1 MPFRLEKLLSLRQK
15 EEEALKNELNKVR
28 VEIRRLEE
36 EIEEVKNSKR
46 FTEEQLRTGVQ
57 TGAQVAFLMYLIH
70 MYDEHLKKL
79 NLKLSNLRKIEEE
92 TLRAYLEK
100 RTERR
105 SFEKLKERY
114 LRAQLI
120 EADRKERI
128 IIDEVAL
135 QKYIRNLEGQVRE

>member
-1 MPFRLEKLLSLRQK
+1 LSFRLEKLLSLRQK
-15 EEEALKNELNKVR
+15 EEEALKNELSR
-28 VEIRRLEE
+28 IRAEIRKLEE
-36 EIEEVKNSKR
+36 EIEQVSNSKKI
-46 FTEEQLRTGVQ
+46 TEEQLRSGVQ
-57 TGAQVAFLMYLIH
+57 TGAQVAFLIYLVQ

-79 NLKLSNLRKIEEE
+79 KLKLSNIRKIEEE

-114 LRAQLI
+114 VRAQLL
-120 EADRKERI
+120 EADRKERK

-135 QKYIRNLEGQVRE
+135 QKYIKSLEGR

>member
-15 EEEALKNELNKVR
+15 EEEALKNELSKIR
-28 VEIRRLEE
+28 AEIRKLEE
-36 EIEEVKNSKR
+36 EIEQVNNSKKI
-46 FTEEQLRTGVQ
+46 TEEQLRSGVQ
-57 TGAQVAFLMYLIH
+57 TGAQVAFLIYLVQ

-79 NLKLSNLRKIEEE
+79 KLKLSNIRKIEEE

-114 LRAQLI
+114 VRAQLL
-120 EADRKERI
+120 EADRKERK

-135 QKYIRNLEGQVRE
+135 QKYIKSLEGR

>member
-15 EEEALKNELNKVR
+15 EEEVLKNELSKIR
-28 VEIRRLEE
+28 AEIRKLEE
-36 EIEEVKNSKR
+36 EIEQVNNSKKI
-46 FTEEQLRTGVQ
+46 TEEQLRSGVQ
-57 TGAQVAFLMYLIH
+57 TGAQVAFLIYLVR

-79 NLKLSNLRKIEEE
+79 KLKLSNTRKIEEE

-114 LRAQLI
+114 VRAQLL
-120 EADRKERI
+120 EADRKERK

-135 QKYIRNLEGQVRE
+135 QKYIKSLEGR

>member
-1 MPFRLEKLLSLRQK
+1 LSFRLEKLLSLRQK
-15 EEEALKNELNKVR
+15 EEEALKNELSKIR
-28 VEIRRLEE
+28 AEIRKLEE
-36 EIEEVKNSKR
+36 EIEQVSNSKKI
-46 FTEEQLRTGVQ
+46 TEEQLRSGVQ
-57 TGAQVAFLMYLIH
+57 TGAQVAFLIYLVQ

-79 NLKLSNLRKIEEE
+79 KLKLSNIRKIGEE

-114 LRAQLI
+114 VRAQLL
-120 EADRKERI
+120 EADRKERK

-135 QKYIRNLEGQVRE
+135 QKYIKSLEGR

>member
-1 MPFRLEKLLSLRQK
+1 MSFRLEKLLSLRQK
-15 EEEALKNELNKVR
+15 EEEALKNELSKIR
-28 VEIRRLEE
+28 AEIRKLEE
-36 EIEEVKNSKR
+36 EIEQVSNSKKI
-46 FTEEQLRTGVQ
+46 TEEQLRSGVQ
-57 TGAQVAFLMYLIH
+57 TGAQVAFLIYLVQ

-79 NLKLSNLRKIEEE
+79 KLKLSNIRKIEEE

-114 LRAQLI
+114 VRAQLL
-120 EADRKERI
+120 EADRKERK

-135 QKYIRNLEGQVRE
+135 QKYIKSLEGR

>member
-1 MPFRLEKLLSLRQK
+1 LPFRLEKLLSLRQK
-15 EEEALKNELNKVR
+15 EEEALKNELSKIR
-28 VEIRRLEE
+28 AEIRKLEE
-36 EIEEVKNSKR
+36 EIEQVNNSKKI
-46 FTEEQLRTGVQ
+46 TEEQLRSGVQ
-57 TGAQVAFLMYLIH
+57 TGAQVAFLIYLVQ

-79 NLKLSNLRKIEEE
+79 KLKLSNIRKMEEE

-114 LRAQLI
+114 VRAQLL
-120 EADRKERI
+120 EADRKERK

-135 QKYIRNLEGQVRE
+135 QKYIKSLEGR

>member
-15 EEEALKNELNKVR
+15 EEEALKNELSKIR
-28 VEIRRLEE
+28 AEIRKLEE
-36 EIEEVKNSKR
+36 EIEQVNNSKKI
-46 FTEEQLRTGVQ
+46 TEEQLRSGVQ
-57 TGAQVAFLMYLIH
+57 TGAQVAFLIYLVQ

-79 NLKLSNLRKIEEE
+79 KLKLSNIRKMEEE

-114 LRAQLI
+114 VRAQLL
-120 EADRKERI
+120 EADRKERK

-135 QKYIRNLEGQVRE
+135 QKYIKSLEGR

>member
-1 MPFRLEKLLSLRQK
+1 LPFRLEKLLSLRQK
-15 EEEALKNELNKVR
+15 EEEALKNELSKIR
-28 VEIRRLEE
+28 AEIRKLEE
-36 EIEEVKNSKR
+36 EIEQVSNSKKI
-46 FTEEQLRTGVQ
+46 TEEQLRSGVQ
-57 TGAQVAFLMYLIH
+57 TGAQVAFLIYLVQ

-79 NLKLSNLRKIEEE
+79 KLKLSNIRKIEEE

-114 LRAQLI
+114 VRAQLL
-120 EADRKERI
+120 EADRKERK

-135 QKYIRNLEGQVRE
+135 QKYIKSLEGR

>member
-1 MPFRLEKLLSLRQK
+1 LSFRLEKLLSLRQK
-15 EEEALKNELNKVR
+15 EEEALKNELSKIR
-28 VEIRRLEE
+28 AEIRKLEE
-36 EIEEVKNSKR
+36 EIEQVSNSKKI
-46 FTEEQLRTGVQ
+46 TEEQLRSGVQ
-57 TGAQVAFLMYLIH
+57 TGAQVAFLIYLVQ

-79 NLKLSNLRKIEEE
+79 KLKLSNIRKIEEE

-114 LRAQLI
+114 VRAQLL
-120 EADRKERI
+120 EADRKERK

-135 QKYIRNLEGQVRE
+135 QKYIKSLEGR

>member
-1 MPFRLEKLLSLRQK
+1 LPFRLEKLLSLRQK
-15 EEEALKNELNKVR
+15 EEEVLKNELSKIR
-28 VEIRRLEE
+28 AEIRKLEE
-36 EIEEVKNSKR
+36 EIEQVNNSKKI
-46 FTEEQLRTGVQ
+46 TEEQLRSGVQ
-57 TGAQVAFLMYLIH
+57 TGAQVAFLIYLVR

-79 NLKLSNLRKIEEE
+79 KLKLSNTRKIEEE

-114 LRAQLI
+114 VRAQLL
-120 EADRKERI
+120 EADRKERK

-135 QKYIRNLEGQVRE
+135 QKYIKSLEGR

>member
-1 MPFRLEKLLSLRQK
+1 MSFRLEKLLSLRQK
-15 EEEALKNELNKVR
+15 EEEALKNELSR
-28 VEIRRLEE
+28 IRAEIRKLEE
-36 EIEEVKNSKR
+36 EIEQVSNSKKI
-46 FTEEQLRTGVQ
+46 TEEQLRSGVQ
-57 TGAQVAFLMYLIH
+57 TGAQVAFLIYLVQ

-79 NLKLSNLRKIEEE
+79 KLKLSNIRKIEEE

-114 LRAQLI
+114 VRAQLL
-120 EADRKERI
+120 EADRKERK

-135 QKYIRNLEGQVRE
+135 QKYIKSLEGR

>member
-15 EEEALKNELNKVR
+15 EEEALKNELSKIR
-28 VEIRRLEE
+28 AEIRKLEE
-36 EIEEVKNSKR
+36 EIEQVSNSKKI
-46 FTEEQLRTGVQ
+46 TEEQLRSGVQ
-57 TGAQVAFLMYLIH
+57 TGAQVAFLIYLVQ

-79 NLKLSNLRKIEEE
+79 KLKLSNIRKIEEE

-114 LRAQLI
+114 VRAQLL
-120 EADRKERI
+120 EADRKERK

-135 QKYIRNLEGQVRE
+135 QKYIKSLEGR

>member
-15 EEEALKNELNKVR
+15 EEEALKNELVR
-28 VEIRRLEE
+28 IRAEIRKLEE
-36 EIEEVKNSKR
+36 EIEQVDNSKKI
-46 FTEEQLRTGVQ
+46 TEEQLRSGVQ
-57 TGAQVAFLMYLIH
+57 TGAQVAFLIYLLQ

-79 NLKLSNLRKIEEE
+79 KLKLSNLRKMEEE

-114 LRAQLI
+114 VRAQLL
-120 EADRKERI
+120 EADRKERK

-135 QKYIRNLEGQVRE
+135 QKYIKSLEGR

>member
-15 EEEALKNELNKVR
+15 EEEALKNELSR
-28 VEIRRLEE
+28 IRAEIRKLEE
-36 EIEEVKNSKR
+36 EIEQVSNSKKI
-46 FTEEQLRTGVQ
+46 TEEQLRSGVQ
-57 TGAQVAFLMYLIH
+57 TGAQVAFLIYLVQ

-79 NLKLSNLRKIEEE
+79 KLKLSNIRKIEEE

-114 LRAQLI
+114 VRAQLL
-120 EADRKERI
+120 EADRKERK

-135 QKYIRNLEGQVRE
+135 QKYIKSLEGR